1 MKVTESIYN
10 NIKYFYKH
18 PILESEN
25 NVYIWKSNAE
35 EEYDNLDDED
45 AYSDNDEEL

>member
-18 PILESEN
+18 PIFESEN
-25 NVYIWKSNAE
+25 NGYIWKSNAE
-35 EEYDNLDDED
+35 EEYYENDDE
-45 AYSDNDEEL
+45 L